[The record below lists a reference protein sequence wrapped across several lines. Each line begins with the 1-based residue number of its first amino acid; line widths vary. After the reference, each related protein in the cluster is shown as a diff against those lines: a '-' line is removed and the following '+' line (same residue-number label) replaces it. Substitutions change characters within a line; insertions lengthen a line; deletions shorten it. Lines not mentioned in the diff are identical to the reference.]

1 MGNEELV
8 HMYQKRLGDAG
19 YITFQLARTNNRGD
33 GEAAIQFSPFSNPV
47 SRFNL
52 YVSFQEKKETTYN
65 KIKKANFRVWSTWI
79 QS

>member
-33 GEAAIQFSPFSNPV
+33 GKAPQFNFVRFLIWSPDSIC
-47 SRFNL
+47 
-52 YVSFQEKKETTYN
+52 N
-65 KIKKANFRVWSTWI
+65 KINKAFPGME
-79 QS
+79 